1 MIVNEASL
9 ECEVAAL
16 RAQVAF
22 LNKLPQG
29 VRELGYFVGTADEVE
44 ARRYRDS
51 RNKRKDFKRGVG
63 VGMSHIRLEG
73 RLEKEEEIREEVLK
87 KKQKTKDNRKAIKT
101 QSGLDTTAKNISGE
115 KKKEEKEERD
125 RIKYRTDAQKINK
138 GR

>member
-16 RAQVAF
+16 RAQIAF

-51 RNKRKDFKRGVG
+51 RNKRKDFKRGIG

-73 RLEKEEEIREEVLK
+73 RLEKEEEIREERIK
-87 KKQKTKDNRKAIKT
+87 KKQKNKDNREARKT
-101 QSGLDTTAKNISGE
+101 QEGLDIIAKNIARE
-115 KKKEEKEERD
+115 K
-125 RIKYRTDAQKINK
+125 
-138 GR
+138 